1 MSTNAATKE
10 TFFAPPE
17 AQESGELY
25 NFIEAHKKKNGAA
38 PKPQFFLSGATPGDQ
53 VELPSEI
60 YEVLV
65 KAVEAMR
72 KGQAVSLTP
81 RSMTLTTQQAAE
93 LLGVSRP
100 TVVQLLD
107 NGRIPFEK
115 PGTHRRVKLVDVLE
129 FKEIRKRE
137 QYSALDSLGAVEDE
151 NPELVIASMKEARA
165 EAGRRRRAAK

>member
-25 NFIEAHKKKNGAA
+25 NFIEAHKKKNGTA

-107 NGRIPFEK
+107 TGRIPFEK

-151 NPELVIASMKEARA
+151 DPELVIASMKEARA